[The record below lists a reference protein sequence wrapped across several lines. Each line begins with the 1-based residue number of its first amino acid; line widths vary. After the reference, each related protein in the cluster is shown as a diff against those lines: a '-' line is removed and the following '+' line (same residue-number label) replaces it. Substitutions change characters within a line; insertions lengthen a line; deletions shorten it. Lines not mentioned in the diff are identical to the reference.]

1 MSTNQTNIP
10 GFSERLSYRLKASVS
25 SSIRQHDIKYFPSD
39 RTSYNAGQ
47 IITIDINSQQFLDP
61 LNSFIELHMVP
72 SATTRAANMNVS
84 GDISRII
91 SKFKLS
97 NVTGTV
103 PEEINDVGLLQKI
116 LIEHSVGKDYR
127 NTVLE
132 ESGWSDKWGA
142 GSAYTDNATVFA
154 PTAPALTW
162 MNSTGRYYKLS
173 LSFSGLLGQ
182 ISQYVCLKQLGALK
196 LELTLAPAATAI
208 IYPTAGSTAN
218 VVGAEYTVSR
228 VFYNA
233 SLLTL
238 SDDIVRV
245 VDESARKGNLKISY
259 PTYFTN
265 TFASTTAATT
275 DGTSA
280 ETEVQLKKSCFD
292 LRSIYGV
299 VRHTANITNPLTDSF
314 DSIVG
319 ARVDRFQ
326 TSIGTTYIPSK
337 YVDNLLAQYCE
348 SQRAFAKLN
357 STATASVSYT
367 EFSGAKHLI
376 GVDLERDPTSV
387 NTGFS
392 TNNGNFASISVRL
405 SASGADLPACSLTCF
420 SLYTRMITI
429 MDNANVLLKE

>member
-25 SSIRQHDIKYFPSD
+25 SSIREHSIRYFPSD

-61 LNSFIELHMVP
+61 LNSYIELHMVP
-72 SATTRAANMNVS
+72 SATTRGANMNLS
-84 GDISRII
+84 GDISRLI

-97 NVTGTV
+97 NSTGTIL
-103 PEEINDVGLLQKI
+103 EEINNVGLLQKV
-116 LIEHSVGKDYR
+116 LVEHTTSKQFR
-127 NTVLE
+127 ETVLE
-132 ESGWSDKWGA
+132 ESGWSANWGA

-162 MNSTGRYYKLS
+162 MSAGRYYKLS

-182 ISQYVCLKQLGALK
+182 INQYLPLKQMGALK
-196 LELTLAPAATAI
+196 LELTLAPAATAF
-208 IYPTAGSTAN
+208 IYPTAGSTTN
-218 VVGAEYTVSR
+218 VVGADYTVSR

-233 SLLTL
+233 SMLTL
-238 SDDIVRV
+238 SDDIQRV
-245 VDESARKGNLKISY
+245 VDESARKGTLKLSY
-259 PTYFTN
+259 GTYFTN
-265 TFASTTAATT
+265 TFALTTATT
-275 DGTSA
+275 TNGNTA
-280 ETEVQLKKSCFD
+280 ETEVQLRKACFD

-299 VRHTANITNPLTDSF
+299 VQYTANITNALTDSF
-314 DSIVG
+314 ESING
-319 ARVDRFQ
+319 TNVDRFQ

-337 YVDNLLAQYCE
+337 YVDNLLAQYTE

-357 STATASVSYT
+357 HVATASVGYT
-367 EFSGAKHLI
+367 DFGLGKHLI
-376 GVDLERDPTSV
+376 GVDLERDPSSV

-405 SASGADLPACSLTCF
+405 LANGTDLAACSLTCF

-429 MDNANVLLKE
+429 MDNANILMKE